1 MPRHGEPDS
10 RARNMLGA
18 AARVVMVSVVLAV
31 VTAVFGTWLYEH
43 YYGAKQAVVNE
54 RRIAEDKS
62 STDSRSPAVRV
73 YLDQGPSD
81 WPSWLSSDEI
91 DIPPGQTR
99 GIANTGQPTDR
110 QVVNTAMPF
119 NHHSQTSQVSS
130 LISFTL
136 TGLHNNPV
144 RITGIKAVI
153 DAQRPPPAGT
163 VYYAVPQG
171 AGGKEDFAIDF
182 GSPDL
187 NARIQDDEGA
197 PTTVHYLSK
206 RTVTLSKGESV
217 GFNAMMIAPF
227 YGTDIDFHLAFS
239 FDDKSTVNV
248 YDSTGK
254 PFRIVGYP
262 SQAKRGYVTAK
273 DGPEDPEARNYGIYP
288 CTWPKECRSNALGEW
303 PYGQ

>member
-1 MPRHGEPDS
+1 
-10 RARNMLGA
+10 MLGA

-31 VTAVFGTWLYEH
+31 VTAVSGTWLYEH

-153 DAQRPPPAGT
+153 DAQRPPPSGNRLLCCSAG
-163 VYYAVPQG
+163 
-171 AGGKEDFAIDF
+171 
-182 GSPDL
+182 
-187 NARIQDDEGA
+187 
-197 PTTVHYLSK
+197 
-206 RTVTLSKGESV
+206 
-217 GFNAMMIAPF
+217 
-227 YGTDIDFHLAFS
+227 
-239 FDDKSTVNV
+239 
-248 YDSTGK
+248 
-254 PFRIVGYP
+254 
-262 SQAKRGYVTAK
+262 RG
-273 DGPEDPEARNYGIYP
+273 R
-288 CTWPKECRSNALGEW
+288 
-303 PYGQ
+303 

>member
-10 RARNMLGA
+10 RFWNFFNATRI
-18 AARVVMVSVVLAV
+18 VVVGIVVSVIAGVSGS
-31 VTAVFGTWLYEH
+31 FLYN
-43 YYGAKQAVVNE
+43 YYLGGKQAVAND
-54 RRIAEDKS
+54 RRITEDKVL
-62 STDSRSPAVRV
+62 TDSQTPAVRV

-81 WPSWLSSDEI
+81 WPSWLSGDEI
-91 DIPPGQTR
+91 DIPPGETR
-99 GIANTGQPTDR
+99 GISNTGQPTDR

-130 LISFTL
+130 RISFTL

-182 GSPDL
+182 SSPDL
-187 NARIQDDEGA
+187 NARIQDEEGA

-227 YGTDIDFHLAFS
+227 YGTDIDFHLTFS

-262 SQAKRGYVTAK
+262 FQVKRGYVTAK
-273 DGPEDPEARNYGIYP
+273 DGPEDPGLLNYGIYP
-288 CTWPKECRSNALGEW
+288 CTWPKECRSNALREW
-303 PYGQ
+303 PYEQ

>member
-1 MPRHGEPDS
+1 MNDRSIVDDKIITDS
-10 RARNMLGA
+10 QTA
-18 AARVVMVSVVLAV
+18 AA
-31 VTAVFGTWLYEH
+31 
-43 YYGAKQAVVNE
+43 
-54 RRIAEDKS
+54 
-62 STDSRSPAVRV
+62 RV

-91 DIPPGQTR
+91 EIPPGQTR

-110 QVVNTAMPF
+110 RVVNTAMPF

-197 PTTVHYLSK
+197 PTTVHYLGK

-273 DGPEDPEARNYGIYP
+273 DGPEDPEARNYAIYP

-303 PYGQ
+303 PYEQ